1 MTTPVIRKGGSK
13 PRLYK
18 PELMERI
25 LDEVSA
31 GKTLTEV
38 CEQDGYPKAQTVYKW
53 IREHEDAFQDW
64 EAVKLI
70 KSHMLFDEAVE
81 LARWLAYGKRL
92 EGSNKRMPAPESAP
106 RITAIRAAIQ
116 TLLEAA
122 AKLNPAEYGQRKANS
137 IVVPIQIVTNMNL
150 GQSGQPLPDST
161 ANVYEITVEPKQL
174 QVIDV

>member
-1 MTTPVIRKGGSK
+1 MTTPVIRKGGAR
-13 PRLYK
+13 PRIYK

-25 LDEVSA
+25 LDEVSS

-38 CEQDGYPKAQTVYKW
+38 CEQDGYPKPQTVYKW
-53 IREHEDAFQDW
+53 LREHEEAFSNW

-70 KSHMLFDEAVE
+70 RSHMLFDEAVE

-92 EGSNKRMPAPESAP
+92 EGSSRRTEPPKDAP
-106 RITAIRAAIQ
+106 RITAIKHAIQ
-116 TLLEAA
+116 TLMEVA
-122 AKLNPAEYGQRKANS
+122 AKLNPAEYGQRKADS
-137 IVVPIQIVTNMNL
+137 VVVPIQIVTNMNL
-150 GQSGQPLPDST
+150 GQGGLPKPADT